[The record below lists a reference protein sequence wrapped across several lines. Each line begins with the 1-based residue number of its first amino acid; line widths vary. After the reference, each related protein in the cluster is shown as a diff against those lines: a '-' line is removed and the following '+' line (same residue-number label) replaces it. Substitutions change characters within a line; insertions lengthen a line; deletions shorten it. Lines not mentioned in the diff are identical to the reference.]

1 MKDPYGILN
10 AIKAVMA
17 ECECKGCEVEWF
29 LFGSFLDNNAA
40 SDVDL
45 LAIASEG
52 ECMEVI
58 RTSVE
63 EFLLEFPIELIIM
76 SQAEEAELNFI
87 AATEARCIAEILKK

>member
-40 SDVDL
+40 SDVD
-45 LAIASEG
+45 G